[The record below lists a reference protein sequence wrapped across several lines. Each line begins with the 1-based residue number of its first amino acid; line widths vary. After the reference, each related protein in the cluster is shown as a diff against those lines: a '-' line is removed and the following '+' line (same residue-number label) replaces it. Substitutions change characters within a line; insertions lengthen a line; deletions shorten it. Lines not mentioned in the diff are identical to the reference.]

1 MTRLSL
7 SHLPRVGLVVGAVVC
22 GSLAITS
29 PAHAQSCILTRLDSP
44 VVDAFDPSLGLDI
57 DESRW
62 EVSFSWR
69 YGHADRHF
77 VGTEEQKYRR
87 AENSQVEN
95 DVHLLD
101 LGVRYRFSRQNEVV
115 LGVPYL
121 LAKRE
126 GPIRNADR
134 ELIGRQ
140 VRSNTRGLS
149 DITVIANHLIWDP
162 TVHPR
167 SNLSLGIGIKLPT
180 GENSAQDSLLVLDD
194 QGELV
199 PQVRT
204 ADQSVQPGDGG
215 FGFIVQASGFK
226 VLNQSGT
233 FALYAS
239 GTYII
244 EPEGDSGVLTYR
256 SRAGEEI
263 MSIADQYAGRAGVQL
278 SLGHS
283 GWSFGFGG
291 RIEGIPVHDL
301 FGSSE
306 GFRRPGYILSAEPS
320 ISWTKGP
327 HTLNFSVPVAV
338 ERNRQ
343 RSVPDI
349 ANGTHGDASFP
360 DYILLAS
367 YSRRL

>member
-1 MTRLSL
+1 MNRPLDRHSLWLSL
-7 SHLPRVGLVVGAVVC
+7 AVGCVAL
-22 GSLAITS
+22 GSLVTVL
-29 PAHAQSCILTRLDSP
+29 PAQAQSCILTRLDSP

-57 DESRW
+57 EESRW
-62 EVSFSWR
+62 DVSFSWR

-101 LGVRYRFSRQNEVV
+101 LGVRYRFSKQNDVV

-121 LAKRE
+121 MARRE

-149 DITVIANHLIWDP
+149 DISVIANHLIWDP
-162 TVHPR
+162 SVHPR
-167 SNLSLGIGIKLPT
+167 SNISIGLGIKLPT
-180 GENSAQDSLLVLDD
+180 GQNSATDTSLILDD
-194 QGELV
+194 NGELV

-215 FGFIVQASGFK
+215 FGFIVQASGFR
-226 VLNQSGT
+226 VLNHSGT

-244 EPEGDSGVLTYR
+244 EPETDSGVYTYR
-256 SRAGEEI
+256 SRSGEEI
-263 MSIADQYAGRAGVQL
+263 MSIADQYAARAGVQL
-278 SLGHS
+278 SLGRS
-283 GWSFGFGG
+283 GWNIGLGG
-291 RIEGIPVHDL
+291 RLEGIPVHDL

-306 GFRRPGYILSAEPS
+306 GFRRPGYILSVEPS
-320 ISWTKGP
+320 VSWTKGP
-327 HTLNFSVPVAV
+327 HSVSFSVPIAV